1 MEVDIVDRGTSLS
14 LRARGT
20 VGGWLRRG
28 SGDCALVESVFLA
41 VDERQRVRSTNLY
54 ADLSAFVL
62 QANSPKLPALF

>member
-28 SGDCALVESVFLA
+28 SGECALVESVSLA
-41 VDERQRVRSTNLY
+41 VDERQMVRSTDSHVNL
-54 ADLSAFVL
+54 SVFVL

>member
-28 SGDCALVESVFLA
+28 SGDCALVESVSLT
-41 VDERQRVRSTNLY
+41 VDERQMVRSTDSHVN
-54 ADLSAFVL
+54 LSAFVL